1 MRGDALT
8 RPSPLA
14 VALVLIVIAIA
25 SVIDVKTRKV
35 PNQIPLCI
43 AVIGI
48 LDAVAGDAVTGSHP
62 EGNAAGERA
71 MWFLVSLFCT
81 LTVLLVTSRI
91 ARFICGRAGIGGGD
105 IKLLSALAGIF
116 GVESMMLVMFI
127 ACVTSVMFLYGWRIA
142 HLKRKQ
148 KEAQSAQKSSSFLIY
163 NATFPFVPF
172 IATGVIVCL
181 KLANYL

>member
-48 LDAVAGDAVTGSHP
+48 LDAVAGSHP

-71 MWFLVSLFCT
+71 MWFLVSLFYT

-148 KEAQSAQKSSSFLIY
+148 KEAQSSQKSSSFLIY